1 MQVKGSYSGI
11 DELHCDEPKENG
23 KASPFPSSYFQ
34 KNS

>member
-23 KASPFPSSYFQ
+23 KATGD
-34 KNS
+34 KVK